1 MAARRVAGVLAASR
15 NRWWWWSAAR
25 RLDLARYW
33 QARGDLDEAARHA
46 SHALRL
52 LTGAGAAPVSLHASA
67 ALTAAAVDRDRA
79 GYAAGHAQ
87 FEHAVRLLDA
97 APPTAERDR
106 LLAHALTGLGDVQRR
121 LGHYPRATAALRRAR
136 EMAEA
141 SSPPDPPL
149 LAAVLTVQ
157 GITAKE
163 LGAYDQAARCY
174 AEVAGIYHEYP
185 PTLADQASLDHN
197 LAGLAYA
204 REQYPRAES
213 HARLAVMLR
222 RQAKAAEVDLAADL
236 AVLAAAV
243 AAQDRHDEARDHLRR
258 ALAACR
264 AARPPRHYEIAVQ
277 LHNLAAV
284 DQASGRLDDAERGY
298 RQALALKTRLLGA
311 DHPEVGLVRNN
322 LGTLLCQQHREGEA
336 AACYRRAL
344 AIAERTYPP
353 GHPTTTAIR
362 HNLHRLGNQNH
373 STTG

>member
-106 LLAHALTGLGDVQRR
+106 LLAHALTGLGDV
-121 LGHYPRATAALRRAR
+121 P
-136 EMAEA
+136 
-141 SSPPDPPL
+141 
-149 LAAVLTVQ
+149 VLTVQ